1 MRFEPQILMQT
12 PGSPDI
18 ESQEVVLGQRKK
30 EQFKEFQNKTQP
42 IPKNLLEMG
51 AQTGIGVNAST
62 GTNGLGNVVKGHGS
76 IESEVLTVQQP
87 KCEPPKQ
94 LVA

>member
-30 EQFKEFQNKTQP
+30 DHLKEFQNKTQP
-42 IPKNLLEMG
+42 IPKNILEMG
-51 AQTGIGVNAST
+51 AQTGIGANVST
-62 GTNGLGNVVKGHGS
+62 GTNGMGNVVKGHGS
-76 IESEVLTVQQP
+76 IESEVVIVQQP
-87 KCEPPKQ
+87 KQEPPKQ